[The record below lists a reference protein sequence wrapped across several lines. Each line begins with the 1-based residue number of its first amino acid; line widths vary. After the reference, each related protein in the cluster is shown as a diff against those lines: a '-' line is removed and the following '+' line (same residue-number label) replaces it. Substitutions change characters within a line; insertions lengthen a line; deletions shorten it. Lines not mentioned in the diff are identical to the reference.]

1 MNEERVMIQF
11 DHAEKS
17 LKKQSLQM
25 KIKDNIK
32 TTLKIIFVGVVIVA
46 LINHQWQQFREE
58 IHEDKS
64 KIMNTNQLLLHDG
77 LDSLEH
83 MNSLMKALIYGV
95 EPSSYL
101 LENRFVYYHQLESLT
116 YFRYDYKS
124 YQIETWELRDFF
136 YKEREAIEFALQ
148 EENLSEKT
156 KEGLAEL
163 ILVNQQILDDI
174 QGITQKY
181 IYQEKNQERKE
192 AMEFVYFYQ
201 GEVFYLLANAMEVYG
216 SQMNFSFIKDQPRI
230 NREENAKVN
239 RTAGQV
245 SIYYVKQIN
254 QLIYEDSFAF
264 TSVKQNQSYE
274 EGEID
279 DGQEHFSA
287 LNDSDDTATI
297 YEHKNLEYMIK
308 LTKEEIKGLPLLSMN
323 EVGEIADQ
331 FIDKIPMQHLS
342 FENVYDIAVEVDD
355 EFISD
360 GYYFTYTVK
369 TEDFFDETAS
379 INLRYHASGVLSSV
393 YVGDLSILDGSYDIE
408 AIKKDFISEEE
419 ALKAM
424 PEGTLENMKSILLDV
439 TSDPVYRVSVE
450 EYNQEFQMVIDG
462 ITGELVSVE

>member
-1 MNEERVMIQF
+1 MTRF
-11 DHAEKS
+11 DDEQKNI
-17 LKKQSLQM
+17 KKQSLQM

-32 TTLKIIFVGVVIVA
+32 TTFKIIFVGVVIVA
-46 LINHQWQQFREE
+46 LINYQWQQFREE

-83 MNSLMKALIYGV
+83 MNTLMKTLIYDV

-101 LENRFVYYHQLESLT
+101 LDNRFVYYHQLESLT

-148 EENLSEKT
+148 EEVLSEKT
-156 KEGLAEL
+156 KEGLAKL
-163 ILVNQQILDDI
+163 IHINQQILDDI
-174 QGITQKY
+174 QGITRKY
-181 IYQEKNQERKE
+181 IYQEKNQERKQ

-201 GEVFYLLANAMEVYG
+201 GEVFYLLVNAMEVYG
-216 SQMNFSFIKDQPRI
+216 SQMNFSFIKDQPQI

-239 RTAGQV
+239 RRAAQAPIV
-245 SIYYVKQIN
+245 YVDQIN

-264 TSVKQNQSYE
+264 TQVKQN
-274 EGEID
+274 
-279 DGQEHFSA
+279 HFSA
-287 LNDSDDTATI
+287 LNDSGDTATI
-297 YEHKNLEYMIK
+297 YEHKNLEYMMK
-308 LTKEEIKGLPLLSMN
+308 LTKDEIKGLPLLSMN

-331 FIDKIPMQHLS
+331 FIAKIPMQHLS
-342 FENVYDIAVEVDD
+342 FENVYDIAVEVND

-360 GYYFTYTVK
+360 GYYFTYVVK
-369 TEDFFDETAS
+369 TEDFLDKAAS

-393 YVGDLSILDGSYDIE
+393 YVGDLRILDGSYNIE
-408 AIKKDFISEEE
+408 VIKKDFISEEE
-419 ALKAM
+419 ALQAM

-439 TSDPVYRVSVE
+439 TFDPVYRVTVE

-462 ITGELVSVE
+462 STGELVSVE

>member
-101 LENRFVYYHQLESLT
+101 LESRFVYYHELESLT

-148 EENLSEKT
+148 EEDLSERT

-163 ILVNQQILDDI
+163 ILINQQILDDI

-181 IYQEKNQERKE
+181 IYQEKDQERKE

-230 NREENAKVN
+230 NREENEKVN

-279 DGQEHFSA
+279 DGQEVFIASD
-287 LNDSDDTATI
+287 DSGDTATI

-331 FIDKIPMQHLS
+331 FIARIPMQDLS
-342 FENVYDIAVEVDD
+342 FENGYDIAVEVDD

-360 GYYFTYTVK
+360 GYYFTYIVK

-424 PEGTLENMKSILLDV
+424 LEGSLENMKSILLDV
-439 TSDPVYRVSVE
+439 TSDPVYRVTVE

>member
-101 LENRFVYYHQLESLT
+101 LENRLVYYHQLESLT

>member
-1 MNEERVMIQF
+1 MIQF

-64 KIMNTNQLLLHDG
+64 KIMNTNQLLLYDG

-101 LENRFVYYHQLESLT
+101 LESRFVYYHELESLT

-148 EENLSEKT
+148 EEDLSERT

-163 ILVNQQILDDI
+163 ILINQQILDDI

-181 IYQEKNQERKE
+181 IYQEKDQERKE

-230 NREENAKVN
+230 NREENEKVN

-279 DGQEHFSA
+279 DGQEVFIASD
-287 LNDSDDTATI
+287 DSGDTATI

-331 FIDKIPMQHLS
+331 FIARIPMQDLS
-342 FENVYDIAVEVDD
+342 FENGYDIAVEVDD

-360 GYYFTYTVK
+360 GYYFTYIVK

-424 PEGTLENMKSILLDV
+424 PEGSLENMKSILLDV
-439 TSDPVYRVSVE
+439 TSDPVYRVTVE

>member
-1 MNEERVMIQF
+1 MIQF

-101 LENRFVYYHQLESLT
+101 LENRLVYYHQLESLT

>member
-1 MNEERVMIQF
+1 MTQF

-32 TTLKIIFVGVVIVA
+32 TTLKFIFVGVVIVA
-46 LINHQWQQFREE
+46 LINYQWQQFREE

-83 MNSLMKALIYGV
+83 MNTLMKALIYDV

-116 YFRYDYKS
+116 YFRYDYRS
-124 YQIETWELRDFF
+124 YKIETWELRDFF
-136 YKEREAIEFALQ
+136 YMEREAIEFALQ
-148 EENLSEKT
+148 EEDLSKKT
-156 KEGLAEL
+156 KEGLAKL
-163 ILVNQQILDDI
+163 IHVNQQILDDI
-174 QGITQKY
+174 HGITQKY
-181 IYQEKNQERKE
+181 IYQEKDQERKE

-216 SQMNFSFIKDQPRI
+216 SQMNFSFIKDQPQI

-239 RTAGQV
+239 RRAVQA
-245 SIYYVKQIN
+245 SIDYVDQIN

-264 TSVKQNQSYE
+264 TQVKQNQSYE
-274 EGEID
+274 EGQLD

-287 LNDSDDTATI
+287 LNDSGDTATI
-297 YEHKNLEYMIK
+297 YEHKNLEYMMK
-308 LTKEEIKGLPLLSMN
+308 LIKEEIKGLPLLSMN

-331 FIDKIPMQHLS
+331 FIAKIPMQHLS
-342 FENVYDIAVEVDD
+342 FENVYDIAVEVED

-360 GYYFTYTVK
+360 GYYFTYIVITD
-369 TEDFFDETAS
+369 DFLDEAAS

-424 PEGTLENMKSILLDV
+424 PEGTLNHMKSILLDV
-439 TSDPVYRVSVE
+439 TSNPVYRVTVE